1 MSLSTNIAA
10 LLRSLVGTGFT
21 VSLIVDGVV
30 IADQKVVTVEPNLVF
45 TVNAAGVVRATL
57 ISQIDS
63 VNF

>member
-1 MSLSTNIAA
+1 MPSTTSIAN
-10 LLRSLVGTGFT
+10 LLRSLIGGGFT

-30 IADQKVVTVEPNLVF
+30 IENQKVVAVQSNIVF

-57 ISQIDS
+57 INQIDS

>member
-1 MSLSTNIAA
+1 MPSRTNIAN
-10 LLRSLVGTGFT
+10 LLRNLVGTGFN

-30 IADQKVVTVEPNLVF
+30 IENQKVVTVEPSLVF
-45 TVNAAGVVRATL
+45 TVNAAGLVRATL

>member
-1 MSLSTNIAA
+1 MSNRTTIAN
-10 LLRSLVGTGFT
+10 LLRDLVGTGFN

-30 IADQKVVTVEPNLVF
+30 IENQKVVTVDSNFVF
-45 TVNAAGVVRATL
+45 TVNAAGLVRATL

>member
-1 MSLSTNIAA
+1 MFGTTSIAN

-30 IADQKVVTVEPNLVF
+30 IENQKVVAVQSNIVF

-57 ISQIDS
+57 INQIDS

>member
-1 MSLSTNIAA
+1 MVSTTTIAN
-10 LLRSLVGTGFT
+10 LLRSLVGTGFN

-30 IADQKVVTVEPNLVF
+30 IENQKVVAVQSNIVF

-57 ISQIDS
+57 INQIDS